1 MAETLGSLIDKL
13 SIKNL
18 RHWHLDETIQGKEA
32 SDPQTEGLKAKLDL
46 VDRQRQDLLSEV
58 DAFLA
63 AALAGEVKVRD
74 EKVKLYKNLNVASS
88 ESLAKLGDAVSG
100 LAMRNIQLWH
110 LEDEVRRT
118 DLPDAE
124 IVRVKRNIDKVN
136 QERNDHM
143 DKVDE
148 ILEMS
153 ASLQALALQTEDHA
167 EAVRAI
173 IEKRPPQFK
182 GD

>member
-18 RHWHLDETIQGKEA
+18 RHWHMDEAIQGKEA
-32 SDPQTEGLKAKLDL
+32 SDPKIEELKAKLDL
-46 VDRQRQDLLSEV
+46 VDRQRQDLLSEI

-63 AALAGEVKVRD
+63 AALAGDVKVRD

-148 ILEMS
+148 ILEK
-153 ASLQALALQTEDHA
+153 ATNQENENA
-167 EAVRAI
+167 
-173 IEKRPPQFK
+173 
-182 GD
+182 